1 MLQGVDL
8 SMNDSC
14 YPFWEN
20 TVEIICQDTCK
31 MYQESSRIYGPQTM
45 EYRAYGPE
53 SMDHR
58 IWLVNQIYQI
68 SEIEIGK

>member
-31 MYQESSRIYGPQTM
+31 IYQESSRIYRISGIWSIVYGPQNMTG
-45 EYRAYGPE
+45 EP
-53 SMDHR
+53 D
-58 IWLVNQIYQI
+58 I
-68 SEIEIGK
+68 SNIGDRNR